1 MCENLKTGFYT
12 HNNIL
17 ILCDIKIYICLSNVY
32 FFIFKNLN
40 HLYLYY

>member
-40 HLYLYY
+40 HL